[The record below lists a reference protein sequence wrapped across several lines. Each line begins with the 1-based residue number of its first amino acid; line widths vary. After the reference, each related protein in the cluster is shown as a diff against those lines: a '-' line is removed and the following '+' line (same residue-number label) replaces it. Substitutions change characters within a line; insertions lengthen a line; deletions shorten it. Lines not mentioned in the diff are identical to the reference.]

1 MDANKVSLQNQQL
14 AVTLAK
20 NDAKDVS
27 SVAKKVGDSVVT
39 TQKPESKAEFL
50 KKGNEEVA
58 KVAAKL
64 GETSGKPE
72 AGFLNQIVKPTSV
85 FTPVTTKPETGK
97 AVVAE
102 QRSHIEGM
110 STKDNAPKLES
121 ESKKL
126 ASTGLT
132 EPKESDSKGSAA
144 AEMASK
150 IRESSDA
157 LLKYMKDPTKQQT
170 EAKQKSPELS

>member
-1 MDANKVSLQNQQL
+1 MDANKIGQQNQQL

-20 NDAKDVS
+20 PEL
-27 SVAKKVGDSVVT
+27 KKVGDIANT
-39 TQKPESKAEFL
+39 ATAPKPESLSKSEFL
-50 KKGNEEVA
+50 KKGNEEVT
-58 KVAAKL
+58 KAATKL

-72 AGFLNQIVKPTSV
+72 SGFLNQIVKPTSV
-85 FTPVTTKPETGK
+85 FAPVTTKPETGK

-102 QRSHIEGM
+102 QRSHVESM
-110 STKDNAPKLES
+110 STAYTAPKLES

-126 ASTGLT
+126 TSTGLT

-144 AEMASK
+144 SEMASK